1 MSHHAESRRRP
12 RSKRNS
18 SSWLTGTLLIAGL
31 SIAGVYCIWGDA
43 PLEKTWIQLG
53 FGKQPEK
60 SKSGS
65 RQASAQ
71 VEHVDVVEAT
81 EFPSSHEDDPFLD
94 VADNGS
100 TERTP
105 KMASLGG
112 NHESP
117 PPSQQPGTEKFL
129 PVRRHNVAPGDSN
142 PFENDAITE
151 AELDERFNPET
162 LERNSA
168 SATIRTA
175 AFPDETQPAA
185 ANNDTS
191 ADFSRD
197 PAEFTPNPPRP
208 RLERTTAGDKAIQLL
223 AGDDNPPRQSTR
235 QIGKRPTRPN
245 VPVSP
250 AATNSGPGRLDVN
263 AVQALI
269 DQGND
274 VEAYQQLSEAYF
286 RNAAQRPL
294 IQKQLDEV
302 AQRIY
307 FSPQT
312 PIEPP
317 YEIQPGDQLRKIA
330 NKYQL
335 SWQYLSRLNQVD
347 AKKIRPGK
355 KLKVFQGPFQAR
367 VDLSDFELTVLLN
380 GQYVKRYPVGT
391 GKMNTTPLGEFTVL
405 EKLENP
411 TYYGPDGMVL
421 EPDDP
426 QNPLGERWIDIGNSF
441 GIHGTI
447 EPDSIGKSESA
458 GCVRMRNEDVA
469 EVYDLLTVGS
479 SVRIQ
484 R

>member
-1 MSHHAESRRRP
+1 MSNSAEARRRP
-12 RSKRNS
+12 RRRKS
-18 SSWLTGTLLIAGL
+18 SSWLTGGLLVAGL

-53 FGKQPEK
+53 FGKQPAK
-60 SKSGS
+60 SKLGG
-65 RQASAQ
+65 RQAAAD
-71 VEHVDVVEAT
+71 VPHVDVVESM
-81 EFPSSHEDDPFLD
+81 EFPGKEEADPFYEPASEPAAPN
-94 VADNGS
+94 V
-100 TERTP
+100 
-105 KMASLGG
+105 ASLDAGDD
-112 NHESP
+112 SL
-117 PPSQQPGTEKFL
+117 PPSQEGTENFL
-129 PVRRHNVAPGDSN
+129 PGRNRRAPRQSN
-142 PFENDAITE
+142 PNPFDNDTVTTP
-151 AELDERFNPET
+151 ELDERFNPEN
-162 LERNSA
+162 LARNTA
-168 SATIRTA
+168 SIRTA
-175 AFPDETQPAA
+175 AFPGESQPDAA
-185 ANNDTS
+185 S
-191 ADFSRD
+191 HD
-197 PAEFTPNPPRP
+197 PADAFSQAPDESNPVPPRP
-208 RLERTTAGDKAIQLL
+208 RLGRPVATGKEIQLL
-223 AGDDNPPRQSTR
+223 AGDDNTPRPTPR
-235 QIGKRPTRPN
+235 QIGRRPTRPN
-245 VPVSP
+245 VPVSQT
-250 AATNSGPGRLDVN
+250 AANVNGGPGRLDLN
-263 AVQALI
+263 AIQTLI

-274 VEAYQQLSEAYF
+274 AEAYHQLSEAYF
-286 RNAAQRPL
+286 QHAAQRPMF
-294 IQKQLDEV
+294 QKQLDEV

-312 PIEPP
+312 QTQPP

-330 NKYQL
+330 NKFQL

-367 VDLSDFELTVLLN
+367 VDLSDFELTILLH

-391 GKMNTTPLGEFTVL
+391 GKMNTTPIGEFTVL

-421 EPDDP
+421 DADDP